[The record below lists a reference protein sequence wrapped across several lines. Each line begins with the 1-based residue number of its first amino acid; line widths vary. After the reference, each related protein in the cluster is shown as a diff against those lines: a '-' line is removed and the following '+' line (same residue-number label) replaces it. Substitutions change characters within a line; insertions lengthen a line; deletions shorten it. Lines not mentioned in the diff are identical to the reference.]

1 MLRAAAM
8 TAEND
13 DRHDRYTVAY
23 DQEEIQFPVWI
34 LMIFGAGFLY
44 ASVARGSMTLFLT
57 SVCFACLVY
66 YSYPLLETGKPRLAA
81 NCDGLF
87 IEALGRIAWREIAA
101 IDVVEVV
108 VRGSIYREA
117 EISLSEPLAVALGRD
132 APTVPLYRRFM
143 RRPFYL
149 ISRSKVRVPLD
160 ILDHTPEEII
170 GSLTRMWLYNRGRRL
185 NRP

>member
-8 TAEND
+8 TAESD
-13 DRHDRYTVAY
+13 DRHDRYKVAY

-34 LMIFGAGFLY
+34 LIIFGAGFFY
-44 ASVARGSMTLFLT
+44 ASLAKGSVTLFLT
-57 SVCFACLVY
+57 SACFACLVY

-101 IDVVEVV
+101 IGVVEVV
-108 VRGSIYREA
+108 IRGTIYREA
-117 EISLSEPLAVALGRD
+117 EISLTEPLAIALGRD
-132 APTVPLYRRFM
+132 ALKVPLYRRFM

-149 ISRSKVRVPLD
+149 MPGSKVRVPLD

-170 GSLTRMWLYNRGRRL
+170 GSLTRMWLYNRGRAASGG
-185 NRP
+185 